1 MANYIMRSNGTTYE
15 EGKKKKK
22 KTTTSNNTS
31 TGNNY
36 IMRNDGTTY
45 LEQPTVSSQQSG
57 QLAPVKSKKVA
68 TTVSNAT
75 TNKYSGYTKEQL
87 VEERRKI
94 LNRLN
99 KASSGGKEE
108 NLLEAF
114 INSALGKDKK
124 NLDSKEYKK
133 YKKQYEE
140 INQYMQDYDVNNT
153 KYSKGIAGHAEKAT
167 DVVLGKAEQMTKN
180 LNNRVQS
187 IANSTPDW
195 VGAEKRKLTKKDFA
209 PTYGERLKEKAYQN
223 SKGVERVGLS
233 LLESTVGMIP
243 QAMTAGRAG
252 IVGKVAPIAV
262 GLGNYG
268 GMAYDEARANGY
280 SDKKAKRYGLA
291 VGTLEVGLESLL
303 GGMSSIY
310 GKSAMG
316 NLSNKIMGNIIKNK
330 PVRDLLSRSASE
342 FTEEYLQEFL
352 DPILKNTILG
362 EKNGADFWNHNFK
375 DASKQLAHQF
385 FNKQNLEAGGMG
397 ALSAGLLETG
407 DVIQKAKFSKET
419 GRDYN
424 TGYTENEQTVID
436 KTIEKRLEEKE
447 NSEQR
452 TGKERKKIEKE
463 VKEDLE
469 AGKIPF
475 NEVVEALGENRITP
489 QDTYLVE
496 SYNDEQNK
504 AKRYEYKGNIDEL
517 SEYGR
522 AAVESAKVVANNTK
536 SSQDFVDA
544 MVKMSEDRQMAY
556 KFTTTEEL
564 QKNGL
569 VPEGKKANSLYV
581 TNNNGN
587 REVLVNINSSKYLE
601 SLLVHET
608 THDLESNKELY
619 NALKDATENFAVAK
633 GDYNKIR
640 KEVMETYTDKDGHL
654 MSNVDINS
662 EVTAR
667 LLEDYLGNEEYIS
680 HLTNQKPNLVQ
691 KIIDT
696 VKYLK
701 KQFTAGSKEARR
713 LNNLQYKMEQ
723 AYKKAYNNQSKL
735 APVKGNIKYSLIG
748 EVGLKN
754 LSKENNKAYISLNN
768 RLKKA
773 KSMNEK
779 KVSNQEIWLETGWF
793 LDKNNRWKYD
803 LTDKPFSLKE
813 VNIKENTSY
822 KLGDLVEHK
831 ALFKLYPE
839 LKDITVRIKD
849 YNNKSTNGSYS
860 KNSNEINIS
869 NKLLNIQDIEGT
881 LIHEIQHAIQK
892 IEGFEGGSNTRLS
905 RLKYYNSLGEIEASD
920 TKERFINEKY
930 NNYNLDNISPSS
942 VDKNAKHKD
951 LNNYLQNRRTFDKI
965 KDKIFVKDGD
975 SSVQKNQE
983 MDSEK
988 YNRQNRTL
996 VDARI
1001 ERTSDS
1007 SFSNAKYSLTDDQG
1021 NKLSKEQQEYFKDS
1035 KARDENGN
1043 LEVVYHGSE
1052 RAGFTQF
1059 SKNFNFYTNKKSVAK
1074 TYTGSNEIVDT
1085 RKLESV
1091 YDAKSWLKGINENLY
1106 IEGNDVYS
1114 EVDGEKLLS
1123 YNSKEELLDHLK
1135 RDIQIEIGNTEA
1147 GGIYQG
1153 YANIKNPL
1161 IVNAHNGKWS
1171 AIDIDGI
1178 MLDNPKELLD
1188 KYGSST
1194 FEEDDA
1200 IRTSTTDIV
1209 SAIDEARSN
1218 GEVDYDGVIFKDI
1231 IDEGM
1236 FNNDVNDRTPSNVYV
1251 TFNSNQFKALDNTT
1265 PTNDAD
1271 IRYSLSKTGEMVDNT
1286 GKKVTLETSDT
1297 GTSGTLM
1304 AIHNLSE
1311 DKMKGILEL
1320 GGFPVPSI
1328 AITNPSKV
1336 KHDGYGNISVLFSK
1350 NTIDPTING
1359 NEVYDR
1365 DVWSPRFPD
1374 VAREISSE
1382 NVDKVAKEIGISE
1395 SSLQSLAEDYSN
1407 PESLVYRLSRDTDI
1421 VEKYLKDNN
1430 IEVSENDNYRKVA
1443 EENGIIDYLNKQVDG
1458 IYGKKGIYNGESYLT
1473 DDGRR
1478 RTFWEM
1484 HDEYNLENVV
1494 KNLINQDTVSSET
1507 SVFGRGFG
1515 NIQANMSNQY
1525 NTIEDIKNNE
1535 SKIMNQ
1541 EDVNATVQPII
1552 DELNNEMQE
1561 LGELYGENFD
1571 PLWDMDSVNYQL
1583 QEFSKLK
1590 ELTSDG
1596 FYDIANEFNPTL
1608 AAADINLVNRII
1620 DTMNKIKTIPTDY
1633 FEAKPQ
1639 RSVGF
1644 DEVQAMVIPN
1654 NLDTDFKQ
1662 QLLDAG
1668 LKYYEYD
1675 PSMDGDRQ
1683 RVINQFDD
1691 LKFSLSN
1698 ESTPLAYD
1706 RNKTRGEDVRYGEQ
1720 IKNTIEPLRQEI
1732 QQLTQTIN
1740 EIRTQP
1746 QQGNTIAE
1754 EKTNNDEVL
1763 TIRPDRKQYSI
1774 NKRVQKAI
1782 ENSSYKGIKEATAE
1796 ADKYIKFT
1804 TQERRTFKDALSKY
1818 AGMTK
1823 EDFTNVNNYR
1833 EIEAIVE
1840 NFANRE
1846 YNYVDTE
1853 LKSMKDQVRN
1863 TKIKITDDLKN
1874 RITDYNDFRKS
1885 NFGKL
1890 KLGNEGQYI
1899 DDVWAELSG
1908 THPEYFSENITN
1920 EEDMLYALS
1929 DFMNED
1935 INLTEQFRLS
1945 DEDIEIVRDK
1955 VFNTLAH
1962 NQLRESDINELQT
1975 ELDKVVERKKRTVVQ
1990 ENLLHEM
1997 NITREDIQKGNDIS
2011 APAYQRTDPVR
2022 LHEKVF
2028 GYETGKKIN
2037 DATVY
2042 QVKHN
2047 EAERI
2052 RFLNKERDEIKALG
2066 IKPRSKESA
2075 AVQKYAEKEYI
2086 NEKGEYSKYGDREL
2100 AKEFTSVMKQ
2110 NKIKKAAAVLRAKYD
2125 TYIDS
2130 VNEVLVDMGYD
2141 PIPKRDNYMKHF
2153 YELTDKFSQ
2162 WGVPFN
2168 RNDMRAEDLPTDIN
2182 GITDE
2187 FKPGKS
2193 WFASAM
2199 ERKGMSTV
2207 YDAITGIDTYIDGA
2221 SNLIYH
2227 TEDIQRYRT
2236 LSKFIREEYGQQHGL
2251 DNIENMS
2258 EEEIEERLS
2267 DIQDHKLSKYVAW
2280 LDEQA
2285 NALAGKKGKI
2295 DRAAERLLG
2304 RKAYTALNTL
2314 KQQVGSNMTGFNV
2327 RSAMT
2332 NFASAIQGASKTNKL
2347 GFIQGTISTVK
2358 NIIHK
2363 DNLIDKSDFLTNRFG
2378 SDNISKKAWQKAINA
2393 GQIFMTGTDYF
2404 TANQIWR
2411 GKYYENLNKGMSE
2424 KDAIKNA
2431 DDFASRI
2438 MGDRTKGQTAEIF
2451 NSKTLGLLTQFQL
2464 EVNNQWSSLIHDN
2477 KIDIQS
2483 GNKSG
2488 AMVVFQLGQLFGLS
2502 YLFNSF
2508 MKSVTGSKVMI
2519 DPIDL
2524 LKKIFGA
2531 DDDKEKTLEQRAEE
2545 TLGSLVD
2552 DIPFA
2557 SVFTGGRIPI
2567 GEAFT
2572 GVETLAKKMTNQTDK
2587 YGNKYTWGNVKDD
2600 AIESAFYLLLP
2611 TGYGQAKKAV
2621 KGMSMYSKKHPV
2633 AGSYTDSGNLRFEA
2647 DTSGWGKTKA
2657 FLFGQ
2662 YASKSA
2668 QDYINRDYSSVDK
2681 DKLKEMKKIGLSADE
2696 YTKLKTEIT
2705 QATKTQDDKKNYKYY
2720 DENGKLYYYNKDKDI
2735 VYDSKYKKTSI
2746 DIGELD
2752 KAKRKELLEKFLKSK
2767 KGLTSKQKEYLL
2779 ENTFKGGKK

>member
-68 TTVSNAT
+68 TTVAPTRANVSENT
-75 TNKYSGYTKEQL
+75 INKYSGYTREQL
-87 VEERRKI
+87 IKEKSKI
-94 LNRLN
+94 QQQMNAAAGGDLNGN
-99 KASSGGKEE
+99 GKTDLKE
-108 NLLEAF
+108 LFAAF
-114 INSALGKDKK
+114 INGSFDK
-124 NLDSKEYKK
+124 NNTDSKEYKK
-133 YKKQYEE
+133 YKKQYQEL
-140 INQYMQDYDVNNT
+140 NNYLANRT
-153 KYSKGIAGHAEKAT
+153 AQEYKVDAVDKIIEPFEYGAEKANEAINT
-167 DVVLGKAEQMTKN
+167 TVQKARNSAPDWMKAEKHKITVKEPTVGDMIHEKVNDSYKTKLGKTYSDLTYTIGYMTP
-180 LNNRVQS
+180 S
-187 IANSTPDW
+187 MMMP
-195 VGAEKRKLTKKDFA
+195 GA
-209 PTYGERLKEKAYQN
+209 G
-223 SKGVERVGLS
+223 GS
-233 LLESTVGMIP
+233 L
-243 QAMTAGRAG
+243 AMTG
-252 IVGKVAPIAV
+252 ITSFGGSYQDAINQGKT
-262 GLGNYG
+262 
-268 GMAYDEARANGY
+268 DQ
-280 SDKKAKRYGLA
+280 KATKYGLINA
-291 VGTLEVGLESLL
+291 TLEVGLEKAL
-303 GGMSSIY
+303 GGFSSIY
-310 GKSAMG
+310 GKSATSKLTDKLMSKLIG
-316 NLSNKIMGNIIKNK
+316 NKA
-330 PVRDLLSRSASE
+330 VRDILGRAGSE

-352 DPILKNTILG
+352 DPIVRNAVLD
-362 EKNGADFWNHNFK
+362 EKNGADFWNEKNIGK
-375 DASKQLAHQF
+375 AVKALSKQF
-385 FNKQNLEAGGMG
+385 FNKENLYAGTLG
-397 ALSAGLLETG
+397 AISAGVLETP
-407 DVIQKAKFSKET
+407 DVYQKSKYSKAT

-447 NSEQR
+447 NSEQI
-452 TGKERKKIEKE
+452 TEKERKKIEKE

-504 AKRYEYKGNIDEL
+504 GKRYEYKGNIEEL

-536 SSQDFVDA
+536 SSQEFVDA

-569 VPEGKKANSLYV
+569 VPEGKQANSLYV

-587 REVLVNINSSKYLE
+587 REVLVNINSGKYLE

-633 GDYNKIR
+633 GDYNNIR

-701 KQFTAGSKEARR
+701 KQFTAGSSEARR

-768 RLKKA
+768 RLRKA

-869 NKLLNIQDIEGT
+869 NKLLNTQDIEGT

-975 SSVQKNQE
+975 GSVQKNQE

-1001 ERTSDS
+1001 EGTSDS
-1007 SFSNAKYSLTDDQG
+1007 SFSNAKYSLTDNQG

-1035 KARDENGN
+1035 KVRDDNGKLKRYYN
-1043 LEVVYHGSE
+1043 GGGDYTAFDNTKMSDQSKWGKGIYLTELKDIAKMYGDDVKEVYANVTTPINQEEKTISFEKYNNFMKTVYGEEAYLEEYDMYDNDLDLLWD
-1052 RAGFTQF
+1052 A
-1059 SKNFNFYTNKKSVAK
+1059 TNKGNWADYGK
-1074 TYTGSNEIVDT
+1074 E
-1085 RKLESV
+1085 
-1091 YDAKSWLKGINENLY
+1091 LK
-1106 IEGNDVYS
+1106 
-1114 EVDGEKLLS
+1114 
-1123 YNSKEELLDHLK
+1123 
-1135 RDIQIEIGNTEA
+1135 DILG
-1147 GGIYQG
+1147 
-1153 YANIKNPL
+1153 
-1161 IVNAHNGKWS
+1161 
-1171 AIDIDGI
+1171 IDGLI
-1178 MLDNPKELLD
+1178 IN
-1188 KYGSST
+1188 
-1194 FEEDDA
+1194 
-1200 IRTSTTDIV
+1200 
-1209 SAIDEARSN
+1209 DES
-1218 GEVDYDGVIFKDI
+1218 
-1231 IDEGM
+1231 
-1236 FNNDVNDRTPSNVYV
+1236 PSENMVV
-1251 TFNSNQFKALDNTT
+1251 AFNSNQIKRIDNTN
-1265 PTNDAD
+1265 PTINDD
-1271 IRYSLSKTGEMVDNT
+1271 IDYSLSNNKE
-1286 GKKVTLETSDT
+1286 
-1297 GTSGTLM
+1297 
-1304 AIHNLSE
+1304 
-1311 DKMKGILEL
+1311 EL
-1320 GGFPVPSI
+1320 P
-1328 AITNPSKV
+1328 
-1336 KHDGYGNISVLFSK
+1336 
-1350 NTIDPTING
+1350 
-1359 NEVYDR
+1359 
-1365 DVWSPRFPD
+1365 
-1374 VAREISSE
+1374 
-1382 NVDKVAKEIGISE
+1382 
-1395 SSLQSLAEDYSN
+1395 
-1407 PESLVYRLSRDTDI
+1407 
-1421 VEKYLKDNN
+1421 
-1430 IEVSENDNYRKVA
+1430 
-1443 EENGIIDYLNKQVDG
+1443 
-1458 IYGKKGIYNGESYLT
+1458 
-1473 DDGRR
+1473 
-1478 RTFWEM
+1478 
-1484 HDEYNLENVV
+1484 
-1494 KNLINQDTVSSET
+1494 
-1507 SVFGRGFG
+1507 
-1515 NIQANMSNQY
+1515 
-1525 NTIEDIKNNE
+1525 
-1535 SKIMNQ
+1535 
-1541 EDVNATVQPII
+1541 
-1552 DELNNEMQE
+1552 
-1561 LGELYGENFD
+1561 
-1571 PLWDMDSVNYQL
+1571 
-1583 QEFSKLK
+1583 
-1590 ELTSDG
+1590 
-1596 FYDIANEFNPTL
+1596 
-1608 AAADINLVNRII
+1608 
-1620 DTMNKIKTIPTDY
+1620 
-1633 FEAKPQ
+1633 
-1639 RSVGF
+1639 
-1644 DEVQAMVIPN
+1644 
-1654 NLDTDFKQ
+1654 
-1662 QLLDAG
+1662 
-1668 LKYYEYD
+1668 
-1675 PSMDGDRQ
+1675 
-1683 RVINQFDD
+1683 
-1691 LKFSLSN
+1691 
-1698 ESTPLAYD
+1698 YD
-1706 RNKTRGEDVRYGEQ
+1706 RNKTRGEDVRYSEQ
-1720 IKNTIEPLRQEI
+1720 IKQTIEPLRQEI

-1853 LKSMKDQVRN
+1853 LKSMKDQVRK
-1863 TKIKITDDLKN
+1863 TQIKVSDDLKN

-2047 EAERI
+2047 EAERT
-2052 RFLNKERDEIKALG
+2052 RFLNKERNEIKALG

-2130 VNEVLVDMGYD
+2130 VNGVLVDMGYD
-2141 PIPKRDNYMKHF
+2141 AIPKRDNYMKHF

-2378 SDNISKKAWQKAINA
+2378 SDTISKKTWQKAINA

-2477 KIDIQS
+2477 KMDIQS

-2531 DDDKEKTLEQRAEE
+2531 DDDDKEKTLEQRAEE
-2545 TLGSLVD
+2545 ALGSLVD

-2746 DIGELD
+2746 DISELD

>member
-15 EGKKKKK
+15 EVKKKKK

-68 TTVSNAT
+68 TTVAPTRANVSTAT
-75 TNKYSGYTKEQL
+75 EKKYAGYTMEQL
-87 VEERRKI
+87 VKEKGKI
-94 LNRLN
+94 TQKMN
-99 KASSGGKEE
+99 KAAAGGKDE

-114 INSALGKDKK
+114 INSVSGKNK
-124 NLDSKEYKK
+124 NNLNSKEYKV

-140 INQYMQDYDVNNT
+140 LNNYMANKSAKEHKVDTMDKIAEPFEYGVEKANEAINTTVQKARNSAPDWMKAEKHKITAKEPTVGDMIHEKVNDSYKTKLGKTYSDLSYTIGYMTPSMMMPGAGGSLAMTGVTSFGGSYQDAINQGKTDKQAT
-153 KYSKGIAGHAEKAT
+153 KY
-167 DVVLGKAEQMTKN
+167 
-180 LNNRVQS
+180 
-187 IANSTPDW
+187 
-195 VGAEKRKLTKKDFA
+195 
-209 PTYGERLKEKAYQN
+209 
-223 SKGVERVGLS
+223 GL
-233 LLESTVGMIP
+233 IN
-243 QAMTAGRAG
+243 A
-252 IVGKVAPIAV
+252 
-262 GLGNYG
+262 
-268 GMAYDEARANGY
+268 
-280 SDKKAKRYGLA
+280 
-291 VGTLEVGLESLL
+291 TLEVGLEKAL
-303 GGMSSIY
+303 GGFSSIY
-310 GKSAMG
+310 GKSATSKLTGKLMSKLIG
-316 NLSNKIMGNIIKNK
+316 NKA
-330 PVRDLLSRSASE
+330 VRDILGRAGSE

-352 DPILKNTILG
+352 DPIVRNVVLD
-362 EKNGADFWNHNFK
+362 EKNGADFWNEKNIGK
-375 DASKQLAHQF
+375 AVKALSKQF
-385 FNKQNLEAGGMG
+385 FNKENLYAGTLG
-397 ALSAGLLETG
+397 AISAGVLETP
-407 DVIQKAKFSKET
+407 DVYRKSKFSKET

-452 TGKERKKIEKE
+452 TEKERKKIEKE

-522 AAVESAKVVANNTK
+522 AAVESAKIVANNTK
-536 SSQDFVDA
+536 SSQDFVNA

-569 VPEGKKANSLYV
+569 VPEGKQANSLYV

-849 YNNKSTNGSYS
+849 YNNESTNGSYS

-930 NNYNLDNISPSS
+930 NNYNLDNIPPSS

-975 SSVQKNQE
+975 GSVQKNQE

-1001 ERTSDS
+1001 EGTSDS
-1007 SFSNAKYSLTDDQG
+1007 SFSNAKYSLTDNQG

-1035 KARDENGN
+1035 KVRDENGN
-1043 LEVVYHGSE
+1043 LQVVYHGTTE
-1052 RAGFTQF
+1052 EINVFE
-1059 SKNFNFYTNKKSVAK
+1059 KNRL
-1074 TYTGSNEIVDT
+1074 GSNTGAASAEQGFFFT
-1085 RKLESV
+1085 S
-1091 YDAKSWLKGINENLY
+1091 
-1106 IEGNDVYS
+1106 
-1114 EVDGEKLLS
+1114 
-1123 YNSKEELLDHLK
+1123 SKEVADAYSMYARPTYIKELEAKQEELKKIAEKERTNEAWNNYYRAYEEYEEAELDYGYGGRK
-1135 RDIQIEIGNTEA
+1135 DYENTKET
-1147 GGIYQG
+1147 YL
-1153 YANIKNPL
+1153 NITNPL
-1161 IVNAHNGKWS
+1161 IHDFKGEEYRDESYYDLLKQAKENGNDG
-1171 AIDIDGI
+1171 AIFLNTYDGYG
-1178 MLDNPKELLD
+1178 DHDSWNNPKTNI
-1188 KYGSST
+1188 YVV
-1194 FEEDDA
+1194 FE
-1200 IRTSTTDIV
+1200 
-1209 SAIDEARSN
+1209 
-1218 GEVDYDGVIFKDI
+1218 
-1231 IDEGM
+1231 
-1236 FNNDVNDRTPSNVYV
+1236 
-1251 TFNSNQFKALDNTT
+1251 SNQIKNIDNTS
-1265 PTNDAD
+1265 PTSDAD
-1271 IRYSLSKTGEMVDNT
+1271 IRYSLSEDNNGRKLSKQQQEYFKDSKARDDNGKLKRYYNGGGDYTAFDNT
-1286 GKKVTLETSDT
+1286 KMSDQSKW
-1297 GTSGTLM
+1297 G
-1304 AIHNLSE
+1304 
-1311 DKMKGILEL
+1311 KGIYLTEL
-1320 GGFPVPSI
+1320 KDIAKMYGDDVKEVYANVTTPINQEEKTISFEKYNNFMKTVYGEEAYREEYDMYDNDLDLLWDATNKGNWADYGKELKDILGIDGLIINDKSPSENMVVAFNSNQI
-1328 AITNPSKV
+1328 KRIDNTN
-1336 KHDGYGNISVLFSK
+1336 
-1350 NTIDPTING
+1350 PTIN
-1359 NEVYDR
+1359 D
-1365 DVWSPRFPD
+1365 D
-1374 VAREISSE
+1374 
-1382 NVDKVAKEIGISE
+1382 
-1395 SSLQSLAEDYSN
+1395 
-1407 PESLVYRLSRDTDI
+1407 
-1421 VEKYLKDNN
+1421 
-1430 IEVSENDNYRKVA
+1430 
-1443 EENGIIDYLNKQVDG
+1443 IDY
-1458 IYGKKGIYNGESYLT
+1458 
-1473 DDGRR
+1473 
-1478 RTFWEM
+1478 
-1484 HDEYNLENVV
+1484 
-1494 KNLINQDTVSSET
+1494 
-1507 SVFGRGFG
+1507 
-1515 NIQANMSNQY
+1515 
-1525 NTIEDIKNNE
+1525 
-1535 SKIMNQ
+1535 
-1541 EDVNATVQPII
+1541 
-1552 DELNNEMQE
+1552 
-1561 LGELYGENFD
+1561 
-1571 PLWDMDSVNYQL
+1571 
-1583 QEFSKLK
+1583 
-1590 ELTSDG
+1590 
-1596 FYDIANEFNPTL
+1596 
-1608 AAADINLVNRII
+1608 
-1620 DTMNKIKTIPTDY
+1620 
-1633 FEAKPQ
+1633 
-1639 RSVGF
+1639 
-1644 DEVQAMVIPN
+1644 
-1654 NLDTDFKQ
+1654 
-1662 QLLDAG
+1662 
-1668 LKYYEYD
+1668 
-1675 PSMDGDRQ
+1675 
-1683 RVINQFDD
+1683 
-1691 LKFSLSN
+1691 SLSN
-1698 ESTPLAYD
+1698 NKEELPYD
-1706 RNKTRGEDVRYGEQ
+1706 RNKTRGEDVRYSEQ
-1720 IKNTIEPLRQEI
+1720 IKQTIEPLRQEI

-1740 EIRTQP
+1740 EIKTQP

-1899 DDVWAELSG
+1899 DDVWAELSE

-1945 DEDIEIVRDK
+1945 DEDIETVRDR

-2011 APAYQRTDPVR
+2011 ALAYQRTDPKRV
-2022 LHEKVF
+2022 HEKVF
-2028 GYETGKKIN
+2028 GYETAKKIN
-2037 DATVY
+2037 AATVDFVDS
-2042 QVKHN
+2042 Q
-2047 EAERI
+2047 EAKNNRWKNQER
-2052 RFLNKERDEIKALG
+2052 EEIKALG

-2086 NEKGEYSKYGDREL
+2086 NENGEYSKYGDREL

-2130 VNEVLVDMGYD
+2130 INSVLVDMGYD

-2168 RNDMRAEDLPTDIN
+2168 KESMSEEDLPTDIN

-2199 ERKGMSTV
+2199 ERTGMKTT
-2207 YDAITGIDTYIDGA
+2207 YDAITGIDKYLEGA
-2221 SNLIYH
+2221 GNLIYH
-2227 TEDIQRYRT
+2227 TESIQRYRT
-2236 LSKFIREEYGQQHGL
+2236 LSKFIREEFGKQHGM

-2258 EEEIEERLS
+2258 EEEIIQRMD
-2267 DIQDHKLSKYVAW
+2267 DIKNNKLSKYAAW

-2285 NALAGKKGKI
+2285 NSLAGKKARI
-2295 DRAAERLLG
+2295 DRAAERIFG
-2304 RKAYTALNTL
+2304 RKGFTILNTI
-2314 KQQVGSNMTGFNV
+2314 KQQIGSNMTGYNV

-2332 NFASAIQGASKTNKL
+2332 NFASAIQGASKTSKVSFL
-2347 GFIQGTISTVK
+2347 QGTLSTMQ
-2358 NIIHK
+2358 NIIHR
-2363 DNLIDKSDFLTNRFG
+2363 DNLIDKSNFLTNRLNN
-2378 SDNISKKAWQKAINA
+2378 SDLISKKAWQKAVNA
-2393 GQIFMTGTDYF
+2393 GQIFMTGTDWF
-2404 TANQIWR
+2404 TSNQIWR
-2411 GKYYENLNKGMSE
+2411 SKYFENINKGMSE
-2424 KDAIKNA
+2424 NEAIKSA

-2438 MGDRTKGQTAEIF
+2438 MGNRSKGQTAEIF
-2451 NSKTLGLLTQFQL
+2451 NSKSLGLITQFQL

-2477 KIDIQS
+2477 KMDIQS

-2488 AMVVFQLGQLFGLS
+2488 AMVVFQTGQLFALS
-2502 YLFNSF
+2502 HLFNML
-2508 MKSVTGSKVMI
+2508 MKTATGTYVMP
-2519 DPIDL
+2519 DFVEMV
-2524 LKKIFGA
+2524 KKIFGL
-2531 DDDKEKTLEQRAEE
+2531 DDEDKDKTIEQRAHEVMDN
-2545 TLGSLVD
+2545 LVD
-2552 DIPFA
+2552 NLPMANLLTRITGFG
-2557 SVFTGGRIPI
+2557 SGGRIPI
-2567 GEAFT
+2567 SEAFT
-2572 GVETLAKKMTNQTDK
+2572 GAKYIIPGVMLGTAKDE
-2587 YGNKYTWGNVKDD
+2587 YGNPMSRMDSLEKVID
-2600 AIESAFYLLLP
+2600 SAFYWILP

-2696 YTKLKTEIT
+2696 YTKLKTEIA